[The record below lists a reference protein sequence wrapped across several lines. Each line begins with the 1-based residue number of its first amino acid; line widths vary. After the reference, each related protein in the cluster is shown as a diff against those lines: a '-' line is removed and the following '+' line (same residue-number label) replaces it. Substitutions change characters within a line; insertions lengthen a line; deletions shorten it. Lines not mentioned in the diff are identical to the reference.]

1 MMQREIELLKIC
13 LKEIKKRHH
22 PKGIP
27 GLTRRWDEMLRR
39 WDDASHHPKGIL
51 SMLFCRRTTLQK
63 NEQKRNAERA
73 QGTVGFCARDF
84 VHGATAVKPKKVRS

>member
-27 GLTRRWDEMLRR
+27 GLTRHWDEMLRR
-39 WDDASHHPKGIL
+39 WDDASHRPKGIL
-51 SMLFCRRTTLQK
+51 SM
-63 NEQKRNAERA
+63 NEDDNNNDDNNCKQ
-73 QGTVGFCARDF
+73 
-84 VHGATAVKPKKVRS
+84 

>member
-13 LKEIKKRHH
+13 LKEITKQNH
-22 PKGIP
+22 PNGIP

-51 SMLFCRRTTLQK
+51 SMLAMLGMLGMLGNLLPVTPPW
-63 NEQKRNAERA
+63 
-73 QGTVGFCARDF
+73 GG
-84 VHGATAVKPKKVRS
+84 

>member
-13 LKEIKKRHH
+13 LKEIEKHHH
-22 PKGIP
+22 PKDIP

-51 SMLFCRRTTLQK
+51 SMSKMQELRKYTPRG
-63 NEQKRNAERA
+63 EQN
-73 QGTVGFCARDF
+73 
-84 VHGATAVKPKKVRS
+84 

>member
-13 LKEIKKRHH
+13 LKEITKRHH

-27 GLTRRWDEMLRR
+27 GLSSRWDEMLRR

-51 SMLFCRRTTLQK
+51 SMSIMQK
-63 NEQKRNAERA
+63 SYLVYISNANIED
-73 QGTVGFCARDF
+73 QY
-84 VHGATAVKPKKVRS
+84 